1 MNDRCIRLHS
11 VPFFANVFIKP
22 MSKNL
27 VIVESPA
34 KAKTIEGYLGKDFIV
49 KSSYGHIRDL
59 PKGGESVDVDKGFE
73 PKYVVSDD
81 KKQLVKDLQKAAKA
95 ADVVW
100 LATDEDREGEAIS
113 WHLYET
119 LKLTEENTRR
129 IVFSEITKS
138 AILNAIE
145 RPRKVDIDLVHAQQ
159 ARRILDRLV
168 GFDLSP
174 VLWKKIKPG
183 LSAGRVQ
190 SVAVRI
196 IVDREREIMGF
207 SPEAAFRISGEFA
220 VDTATVKAVLNKRF
234 QSEEDAHSFLS
245 ECVNAKHSVTSIETK
260 PTTRKPAAP
269 FTTSTLQQEA
279 SRKLGFSVSRT
290 MRVAQTLYEGGHI
303 TYMRTDSTNLSDLA
317 LEHTEAAIGDLYGA
331 SYHQKRQFTGKKAKG
346 AQEAHEAIR
355 PSVMAHSDV
364 KGERDVQRLYELIWK
379 RTVASQMADAKLENT
394 TAIIDIS
401 TREEVFT
408 AKGQVITFDG
418 FLKLYLE
425 GSDDE
430 GEEQDK
436 DRLPAM
442 TVSQSLDRQRII
454 ATERFTK
461 HAPRYTEASLVK
473 RLEELGIGRP
483 STYAPTISTVQ
494 NRGYVE
500 KREQDGT
507 PRDFRVIQL
516 ENSSVE
522 KRIETENTG
531 AERNKLFPTDIGIV
545 VNDFLIKHFDKIMDF
560 NFTADVEAKFDIIAQ
575 GQMDWRVM
583 LKGFYDGFKTSV
595 TETSENAERASGERI
610 LGEHPE
616 KQKTILVRI
625 GRYGPIAQIGG
636 PDDEEKEF
644 ASLLPHQNLETI
656 TLEEA
661 LELFKLPR
669 KLGEL
674 DGKVVVTA
682 IGRFGPY
689 VRYDGKFVSLKKD
702 SDDDPYTITLER
714 ATELIKAKIEADA
727 KALIKIFEE
736 DDTVRILEGRFGPY
750 IKAGKKN
757 VTIPKTEDPLTIDW
771 ERAQVLI
778 EEHAKKP
785 PRSKGRKKT

>member
-1 MNDRCIRLHS
+1 
-11 VPFFANVFIKP
+11 

-34 KAKTIEGYLGKDFIV
+34 KAKTIEGYLGKDFTV

-59 PKGGESVDVDKGFE
+59 AKGNGSIDIEKGFE
-73 PKYVVSDD
+73 PNYVVSED
-81 KKQLVKDLQKAAKA
+81 KAQLVKELQKAAKK

-119 LKLTEENTRR
+119 LKLTQENTRR

-138 AILNAIE
+138 AILKSIE
-145 RPRKVDIDLVHAQQ
+145 RPRKVDIDLVNAQQ

-196 IVDREREIMGF
+196 IVDREREIMRF
-207 SPEAAFRISGEFA
+207 NSEASFRVVGEFQSA
-220 VDTATVKAVLNKRF
+220 GLPVKAVLNKRYKTEAEALAF
-234 QSEEDAHSFLS
+234 LEESAPATHTVS
-245 ECVNAKHSVTSIETK
+245 SIETK
-260 PTTRKPAAP
+260 PASRKPAAP

-279 SRKLGFSVSRT
+279 SRKLGFSVLKT
-290 MRVAQTLYEGGHI
+290 MRVAQTLYEAGHI

-317 LEHTEAAIGDLYGA
+317 LEHAEKVIGDLYGTQ
-331 SYHQKRQFTGKKAKG
+331 YQERRQYTGKKAKG
-346 AQEAHEAIR
+346 AQEAHEAVR
-355 PSVMAHSDV
+355 PSVLASKEV
-364 KGERDVQRLYELIWK
+364 QGERDAQRLYDLIWK
-379 RTVASQMADAKLENT
+379 RTVASQMANAKLQNT
-394 TAIIDIS
+394 TAIINVS
-401 TREEVFT
+401 TRPEVFT
-408 AKGQVITFDG
+408 AKGQVIEFDG

-425 GSDDE
+425 GTDDE

-442 TVSQSLDRQRII
+442 EVDQVMDRDRIV
-454 ATERFTK
+454 ATERFSK
-461 HAPRYTEASLVK
+461 HPPRYTEASLVK
-473 RLEELGIGRP
+473 NLEELGIGRP

-500 KREQDGT
+500 KRDQDGT
-507 PRDFRVIQL
+507 PRNYRVL
-516 ENSSVE
+516 ELV
-522 KRIETENTG
+522 KTTVTPRTDTENTG
-531 AERNKLFPTDIGIV
+531 VERSKLFPTDIGMV
-545 VNDFLIKHFDKIMDF
+545 VNDFLIKHFEEIMDF

-575 GQMDWRVM
+575 GEMDWRHM
-583 LKGFYDGFKTSV
+583 LKNFYDGFKLNV
-595 TETSENAERASGERI
+595 IETSENAERASGERI

-616 KQKTILVRI
+616 KGKTILVRI
-625 GRYGPIAQIGG
+625 GRYGPIAQIGAS
-636 PDDEEKEF
+636 DDEEKEF
-644 ASLLPHQNLETI
+644 ASLLPHQKLETI
-656 TLEEA
+656 TLDEA
-661 LELFKLPR
+661 LDLFKLPR
-669 KLGEL
+669 KLGEFE
-674 DGKVVVTA
+674 DKVVVAA

-714 ATELIKAKIEADA
+714 AIELVKAKIEADA
-727 KALIKIFEE
+727 KALIKVFEE
-736 DDTVRILEGRFGPY
+736 NETVRILEGRYGPY
-750 IKAGKKN
+750 IKNGKKN
-757 VTIPKTEDPLTIDW
+757 VTIPKTEDAHAIDW
-771 ERAQVLI
+771 ARAQELI

-785 PRSKGRKKT
+785 PRSKGRKKS

>member
-1 MNDRCIRLHS
+1 
-11 VPFFANVFIKP
+11 

-34 KAKTIEGYLGKDFIV
+34 KAKTIEGYLGKGFTV

-59 PKGGESVDVDKGFE
+59 AKGNGSIDIDKGFE
-73 PKYVVSDD
+73 PNYVVSDD
-81 KKQLVKDLQKAAKA
+81 KKQLVKDLQKAAKK

-119 LKLTEENTRR
+119 LNLTEENTRR

-138 AILNAIE
+138 AILKSIE
-145 RPRKVDIDLVHAQQ
+145 HPRKVDVDLVNAQQ

-196 IVDREREIMGF
+196 IVDREREIMAF
-207 SPEAAFRISGEFA
+207 NSEAAFRVVGEFKA
-220 VDTATVKAVLNKRF
+220 SGLPVKALLNKRF
-234 QSEEDAHSFLS
+234 KSEEEAHLFLEDS
-245 ECVNAKHSVTSIETK
+245 TQATHTVTSVETK
-260 PTTRKPAAP
+260 PASRKPAGP

-279 SRKLGFSVSRT
+279 SRKLGFSVLKT
-290 MRVAQTLYEGGHI
+290 MRVAQTLYEAGHI

-317 LEHTEAAIGDLYGA
+317 LEHAEKVIGDLYGDQ
-331 SYHQKRQFTGKKAKG
+331 YKERRQYTGKKAKG

-355 PSVMAHSDV
+355 PSVMANKDV
-364 KGERDVQRLYELIWK
+364 EGERDSQRLYELIWK
-379 RTVASQMADAKLENT
+379 RTVASQMANAKLQNT
-394 TAIIDIS
+394 TAIIDVS
-401 TREEVFT
+401 TRPEVFT
-408 AKGQVITFDG
+408 AKGQVIEFDG

-425 GSDDE
+425 GNDDE

-442 TVSQSLDRQRII
+442 AVDQLMDRDRIV
-454 ATERFTK
+454 ATERFSK
-461 HAPRYTEASLVK
+461 HPPRYTEASLVK
-473 RLEELGIGRP
+473 NLEELGIGRP

-500 KREQDGT
+500 KTDRDGT
-507 PRDFRVIQL
+507 PRNFRVL
-516 ENSSVE
+516 ELETSTVSE
-522 KRIETENTG
+522 RTDTENTG
-531 AERNKLFPTDIGIV
+531 VERSKLFPTDIGIV
-545 VNDFLIKHFDKIMDF
+545 VNDFLVKHFEQIMDF
-560 NFTADVEAKFDIIAQ
+560 NFTADVEAKFDVIAM
-575 GQMDWRVM
+575 GQLDWRQM
-583 LKGFYDGFKTSV
+583 LKDFYQGFKLNV
-595 TETSENAERASGERI
+595 TDTAENAERASGERV
-610 LGEHPE
+610 LGDHPE
-616 KQKTILVRI
+616 KGKTILVRI
-625 GRYGPIAQIGG
+625 GRYGPIAQIGDA
-636 PDDEEKEF
+636 DDEEKEF
-644 ASLLPHQNLETI
+644 ASLLPHQKLETI
-656 TLEEA
+656 TLDEA
-661 LELFKLPR
+661 IDLFKLPR
-669 KLGEL
+669 KLGEFE
-674 DGKVVVTA
+674 DKVVVAA

-714 ATELIKAKIEADA
+714 AIELVKAKIEADA
-727 KALIKIFEE
+727 KALIKIFDE
-736 DDTVRILEGRFGPY
+736 DETVRILEGRYGPY

-757 VTIPKTEDPLTIDW
+757 VTIPKTEDARAIDW
-771 ERAQVLI
+771 ARAQELI

-785 PRSKGRKKT
+785 PRSKGRKKS

>member
-1 MNDRCIRLHS
+1 
-11 VPFFANVFIKP
+11 

-34 KAKTIEGYLGKDFIV
+34 KAKTIEGYLGKDFTV

-59 PKGGESVDVDKGFE
+59 AKGNGSIDIEKGFE
-73 PKYVVSDD
+73 PNYVVSED
-81 KKQLVKDLQKAAKA
+81 KTQLVKDLQKAAKK
-95 ADVVW
+95 ADVIW

-119 LKLTEENTRR
+119 LKLTKENTRR

-138 AILNAIE
+138 AILKAIE
-145 RPRKVDIDLVHAQQ
+145 HPRKVDIDLVNAQQ

-196 IVDREREIMGF
+196 IVDREREIMRF
-207 SPEAAFRISGEFA
+207 NSEASFRVVGEFQSA
-220 VDTATVKAVLNKRF
+220 GLPVKAVLNKRYKTEAEALAF
-234 QSEEDAHSFLS
+234 LEESGPATHTVS
-245 ECVNAKHSVTSIETK
+245 SIETK
-260 PTTRKPAAP
+260 PASRKPAAP

-279 SRKLGFSVSRT
+279 SRKLGFSVLKT
-290 MRVAQTLYEGGHI
+290 MRVAQTLYEAGHI

-317 LEHTEAAIGDLYGA
+317 LEHAEKVIGDLYGEQ
-331 SYHQKRQFTGKKAKG
+331 YQERRQYTGKKAKG
-346 AQEAHEAIR
+346 AQEAHEAVR
-355 PSVMAHSDV
+355 PSVLASKEV
-364 KGERDVQRLYELIWK
+364 QGERDAQRLYDLIWK
-379 RTVASQMADAKLENT
+379 RTVASQMANAKLQNT
-394 TAIIDIS
+394 TAIINVS
-401 TREEVFT
+401 TRPEVFT
-408 AKGQVITFDG
+408 AKGQVIEFDG

-425 GSDDE
+425 GTDDE

-442 TVSQSLDRQRII
+442 EVDQAMDRDRIV
-454 ATERFTK
+454 ATERFSK
-461 HAPRYTEASLVK
+461 HPPRYTEASLVK
-473 RLEELGIGRP
+473 NLEELGIGRP

-500 KREQDGT
+500 KRDQDGT
-507 PRDFRVIQL
+507 PRNYRVL
-516 ENSSVE
+516 ELV
-522 KRIETENTG
+522 KTTVTPRTDTENTG
-531 AERNKLFPTDIGIV
+531 VERSKLFPTDIGMV
-545 VNDFLIKHFDKIMDF
+545 VNDFLIKHFEEIMDF

-575 GQMDWRVM
+575 GELDWRHM
-583 LKGFYDGFKTSV
+583 LKNFYDGFKLNV
-595 TETSENAERASGERI
+595 IETSENAERASGERI

-616 KQKTILVRI
+616 KGKTILVRI
-625 GRYGPIAQIGG
+625 GRYGPIAQIGAS
-636 PDDEEKEF
+636 DDEEKEF
-644 ASLLPHQNLETI
+644 ASLLPHQKLETI
-656 TLEEA
+656 TLDEA
-661 LELFKLPR
+661 LDLFKLPR
-669 KLGEL
+669 KLGEFEE
-674 DGKVVVTA
+674 KVVVAA

-714 ATELIKAKIEADA
+714 AIELVKAKIEADA
-727 KALIKIFEE
+727 KALIKVFEE
-736 DDTVRILEGRFGPY
+736 DETVRILEGRYGPY
-750 IKAGKKN
+750 IKNGKKN
-757 VTIPKTEDPLTIDW
+757 VTIPKTEDAHAIDW
-771 ERAQVLI
+771 ARAQELI

-785 PRSKGRKKT
+785 PRSKGRKKS

>member
-1 MNDRCIRLHS
+1 MTVAFVCIPSLSLRTFS
-11 VPFFANVFIKP
+11 IKP

-59 PKGGESVDVDKGFE
+59 PKGSESVDVANGFE

-81 KKQLVKDLQKAAKA
+81 KKQLVKELQKAAKA

-138 AILNAIE
+138 AILKSIE
-145 RPRKVDIDLVHAQQ
+145 HPRKVDVDLVNAQQ

-174 VLWKKIKPG
+174 VLWKKIKPN

-207 SPEAAFRISGEFA
+207 NPEAAFRVSGEFA
-220 VDTATVKAVLNKRF
+220 LDTDTVKAVLNKRF
-234 QSEEDAHSFLS
+234 QSEEDAHRFLS

-317 LEHTEAAIGDLYGA
+317 LEHAEAAIGDLYGA
-331 SYHQKRQFTGKKAKG
+331 SYHQKRQFTEKKAKG

-364 KGERDVQRLYELIWK
+364 KGERDAQRLYELIWK

-418 FLKLYLE
+418 FLKLYME
-425 GSDDE
+425 GNDDE

-494 NRGYVE
+494 NRGYAE

-516 ENSSVE
+516 ENATVE

-531 AERNKLFPTDIGIV
+531 AERNKLFPTDIGMV
-545 VNDFLIKHFDKIMDF
+545 VNDFLMKHFDKIMDF

-583 LKGFYDGFKTSV
+583 LKDFYDGFKMSV

-661 LELFKLPR
+661 IELFKLPR

-736 DDTVRILEGRFGPY
+736 DDTVRILEGRYGPY

-785 PRSKGRKKT
+785 PRSKGRKKN